1 MRSIL
6 LTSLTAAALLA
17 GCSENKPAPV
27 AVDPPTPTPT
37 ATPKKVFPK
46 LPVQGKPLPVK
57 LTKAGRPLL
66 QSDGIDYVPSLNE
79 SRSITAQ
86 VIAALRKRTEYLAG
100 YKAKSSGR
108 CEGGRVKMAADAN
121 TLCTV
126 TYQGVKVEWVVS
138 ISHDYKPDSSLAEYE
153 MYPIDAALLAEAV
166 YSAYWKQ
173 YHEDGAELRCGKIPE
188 ISVVRHNEPT
198 PYRCQQFDPQ
208 DNTVDPPRPPRWLN
222 YVVSIGDYGV
232 TFDPT

>member
-1 MRSIL
+1 M
-6 LTSLTAAALLA
+6 
-17 GCSENKPAPV
+17 
-27 AVDPPTPTPT
+27 
-37 ATPKKVFPK
+37 

-66 QSDGIDYVPSLNE
+66 QSDGIDYVPSLQE

-126 TYQGVKVEWVVS
+126 TYRGVKVEWVVS
-138 ISHDYKPDSSLAEYE
+138 ISH
-153 MYPIDAALLAEAV
+153 
-166 YSAYWKQ
+166 
-173 YHEDGAELRCGKIPE
+173 EDGTELRCGKMPE
-188 ISVVRHNEPT
+188 ISVVRHDEPT

-232 TFDPT
+232 SFDST